1 MNLDDKK
8 YIVKIWD
15 TAGQE
20 RYRSL
25 TRNFIKN
32 ADGIIIVYDI
42 TDKRSFDMVQSW
54 IQSVEE
60 NSKIKK
66 QMILIGNKC
75 DLVESREVST
85 ADGKNLA
92 NFYNMSFFETSAK
105 DNVNIEQAFS
115 CIINNVIESMLPQED
130 EERWRLF
137 PSNFTR
143 FNCLCNS

>member
-1 MNLDDKK
+1 MDNKK

-25 TRNFIKN
+25 TRNFFKN
-32 ADGIIIVYDI
+32 ADGIIVVYDI
-42 TDKRSFDMVQSW
+42 TDKRTFDMVQSW

-75 DLVESREVST
+75 DLVETREVST

-92 NFYNMSFFETSAK
+92 NHYKMSFYETSAK
-105 DNVNIEQAFS
+105 DNVNIEQAIS
-115 CIINNVIESMLPQED
+115 CIINNVIESMLPPEED
-130 EERWRLF
+130 DTWRLI
-137 PSNFTR
+137 PSNLTR
-143 FNCLCNS
+143 FNCLCNT